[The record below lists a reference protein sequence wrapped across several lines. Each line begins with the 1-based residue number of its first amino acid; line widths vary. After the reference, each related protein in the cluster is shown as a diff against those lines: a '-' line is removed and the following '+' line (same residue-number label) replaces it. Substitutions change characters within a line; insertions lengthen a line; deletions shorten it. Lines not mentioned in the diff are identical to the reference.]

1 MEKTLLYEAYA
12 TLTAAE
18 RREFGKFVRSPFFNQ
33 KPALVALCDYLSGCR
48 ERGEVP
54 GAEGAWEAINPTPN
68 PSPNGRGDKAHT
80 ATSSKRPAVPSN
92 ENGGETNAAVLHH
105 GTRRASPPIGGGVG
119 GGVDQKLR
127 LANSN
132 LLALLEHYWMYR
144 EKFADGDRAKIRLAG
159 AYRKRKLGKH
169 FDITLREARRAREQQ
184 PWRTADYYHDLNLL
198 EWEQYQWDSSAKR
211 TESLNLQATSD
222 LMDTAFIARKLR
234 LACLALSHQAVF
246 KTEYQLGLLDAVL
259 KYLETSTLEE
269 TPTVGLYFHCYHF
282 QADPKA
288 EQHFERFREMLFA
301 HADTFPEDELRTL
314 YLLAINFGIKK
325 INEQQGIWLRN
336 TLDLYQHALARQL
349 LLENG
354 QISRFAFNNIAGIA
368 LRLGEVDWAEC
379 FVQQHQHFLE
389 KQHRRSTAAFNLAR
403 VAYARRD
410 YGTALLH
417 LQEAADRD
425 VFSNLQAKTLQLK
438 IYYETNEWE
447 ALESHLASMKT
458 YIRRH
463 ARIAY
468 QRDNYLRIL
477 LYAKQLMQLDRA
489 KPAAVA
495 KLHEQIAAEQS
506 LTEREWLMEQVG
518 AG

>member
-1 MEKTLLYEAYA
+1 MEKTLLYEAYS

-33 KPALVALCDYLSGCR
+33 KPALVALCDYLSGCC
-48 ERGEVP
+48 ERGEKP
-54 GAEGAWEAINPTPN
+54 GAEGAWEAIAS
-68 PSPNGRGDKAHT
+68 SPGPL
-80 ATSSKRPAVPSN
+80 SK
-92 ENGGETNAAVLHH
+92 GGEGEREAPLSTGEGPGV
-105 GTRRASPPIGGGVG
+105 RPVSPGPPLERGPGGEA
-119 GGVDQKLR
+119 KLR

-132 LLALLEHYWMYR
+132 LLALLERYWVYQ
-144 EKFADGDRAKIRLAG
+144 EKFADADRAKIRLAG

-169 FDITLREARRAREQQ
+169 FDITLREARQARERQ

-198 EWEQYQWDSSAKR
+198 EWERYQWDSSSKR
-211 TESLNLQATSD
+211 SESLNLQATSD
-222 LMDTAFIARKLR
+222 LMDKAFIARKLR

-259 KYLETSTLEE
+259 KYLETSDLEE

-282 QADPKA
+282 LVGLTPGPSPNWRG
-288 EQHFERFREMLFA
+288 EPHFDRFKEMLFA

-354 QISRFAFNNIAGIA
+354 HISRFAFNNIAGIA
-368 LRLGEVDWAEC
+368 LRLGELDWTEQ
-379 FVQQHQHFLE
+379 FVQQHQPFLE

-410 YGTALLH
+410 YGAALLQ
-417 LQEAADRD
+417 LQNVVDRETGI
-425 VFSNLQAKTLQLK
+425 NLLAKTLQLK

-447 ALESHLASMKT
+447 VLESHLASMKT

-477 LYAKQLMQLDRA
+477 LFTKQLIHLDRSR
-489 KPAAVA
+489 PEAVA
-495 KLHEQIAAEQS
+495 RLHERIAAEPS
-506 LTEREWLMEQVG
+506 LTEKEWLMEQVG

>member
-1 MEKTLLYEAYA
+1 M
-12 TLTAAE
+12 
-18 RREFGKFVRSPFFNQ
+18 
-33 KPALVALCDYLSGCR
+33 
-48 ERGEVP
+48 
-54 GAEGAWEAINPTPN
+54 
-68 PSPNGRGDKAHT
+68 DK
-80 ATSSKRPAVPSN
+80 
-92 ENGGETNAAVLHH
+92 
-105 GTRRASPPIGGGVG
+105 
-119 GGVDQKLR
+119 
-127 LANSN
+127 
-132 LLALLEHYWMYR
+132 
-144 EKFADGDRAKIRLAG
+144 
-159 AYRKRKLGKH
+159 
-169 FDITLREARRAREQQ
+169 
-184 PWRTADYYHDLNLL
+184 
-198 EWEQYQWDSSAKR
+198 
-211 TESLNLQATSD
+211 
-222 LMDTAFIARKLR
+222 AFIARKLR

-259 KYLETSTLEE
+259 KYLETSDLEE

-282 QADPKA
+282 LSGLTPSPVPNWRG
-288 EQHFERFREMLFA
+288 EQHFAHFKEMLFA
-301 HADTFPEDELRTL
+301 HADIFPEDELRTL

-354 QISRFAFNNIAGIA
+354 HISRFAFNNIAGIA
-368 LRLGEVDWAEC
+368 LRLGELDWAEG

-417 LQEAADRD
+417 LQEAVDRD
-425 VFSNLQAKTLQLK
+425 VFSNLQAKTVQLK

-477 LYAKQLMQLDRA
+477 LYVKQLMQLDRA

-518 AG
+518 LG

>member
-1 MEKTLLYEAYA
+1 MEKTLLYEAYS
-12 TLTAAE
+12 TLTVAE

-33 KPALVALCDYLSGCR
+33 KPALVALCDYLSGCC

-54 GAEGAWEAINPTPN
+54 DSVGAWAAI
-68 PSPNGRGDKAHT
+68 
-80 ATSSKRPAVPSN
+80 
-92 ENGGETNAAVLHH
+92 
-105 GTRRASPPIGGGVG
+105 ASPPGPLSEKGEGETGRASRSSSPFSEKGPGGEAKPGNEA
-119 GGVDQKLR
+119 KLR

-132 LLALLEHYWMYR
+132 LLALLERYWMYQ
-144 EKFADGDRAKIRLAG
+144 EKFADADRAKIRLAG

-169 FDITLREARRAREQQ
+169 FDITLREARQARERQ

-198 EWEQYQWDSSAKR
+198 EWEQYQWDSSSKR
-211 TESLNLQATSD
+211 SESLNLQATSD
-222 LMDTAFIARKLR
+222 LMDKAFIARKLR

-259 KYLETSTLEE
+259 KYLETSDLEE

-282 QADPKA
+282 LAAPTA
-288 EQHFERFREMLFA
+288 EQHFDRFKAMLFT

-354 QISRFAFNNIAGIA
+354 HISRFAFNNIAGIA
-368 LRLGEVDWAEC
+368 LRLGELDWTEQ
-379 FVQQHQHFLE
+379 FVQQHQPFLE

-410 YGTALLH
+410 YGAALLQ
-417 LQEAADRD
+417 LQNVVDRETGI
-425 VFSNLQAKTLQLK
+425 NLLAKTLQLK

-447 ALESHLASMKT
+447 VLESHLASMKT

-477 LYAKQLMQLDRA
+477 LFTRQLMQLDRSR
-489 KPAAVA
+489 PEAAA
-495 KLHEQIAAEQS
+495 RLHERIAAEPS
-506 LTEREWLMEQVG
+506 LTEKEWLMEQVG

>member
-33 KPALVALCDYLSGCR
+33 KPALVALCDYLCGCC

-54 GAEGAWEAINPTPN
+54 RPEGAWEAIHPTPD
-68 PSPNGRGDKAHT
+68 PSPNERGDEAHT
-80 ATSSKRPAVPSN
+80 ETSSKHPAALPN
-92 ENGGETNAAVLHH
+92 EDTNAAALHH
-105 GTRRASPPIGGGVG
+105 RTRHASPPVGGGAG

-169 FDITLREARRAREQQ
+169 FDITLREARQARERQ
-184 PWRTADYYHDLNLL
+184 PWRTADYFHDLNLL
-198 EWEQYQWDSSAKR
+198 EWEQYQWDSSSKR
-211 TESLNLQATSD
+211 SESLNLQATSD
-222 LMDTAFIARKLR
+222 FMDKAFIARKLR

-246 KTEYQLGLLDAVL
+246 KIEYQLGLLDAVL
-259 KYLETSTLEE
+259 KYLETSDLEE

-282 QADPKA
+282 LADPTA

-325 INEQQGIWLRN
+325 INEQQVGWLRN

-354 QISRFAFNNIAGIA
+354 HISRFAFNNIAGIA

-403 VAYARRD
+403 VAYARHD

-417 LQEAADRD
+417 LQEAVDRD